1 MGKIC
6 GISSTTAMVR
16 TREISAGQIRK
27 LDLVRTRQR
36 SLADEDVF
44 LRSLLATLSGESAA
58 IKYEPRSQA
67 AEALRAVG
75 QLTANM
81 ERIEVR
87 MEEMLGRCADNAGV
101 QQAAIRVLADIPH
114 QQSVQQQLF
123 QEQRELE
130 QQPQ

>member
-36 SLADEDVF
+36 NLADEDAF

-67 AEALRAVG
+67 AEALRVVG
-75 QLTANM
+75 QLTAKM
-81 ERIEVR
+81 E
-87 MEEMLGRCADNAGV
+87 
-101 QQAAIRVLADIPH
+101 QQRPLQLH
-114 QQSVQQQLF
+114 EQQL
-123 QEQRELE
+123 L
-130 QQPQ
+130 